1 MRGPEPHLSSTED
14 ATRTVSSGRRARAR
28 GMKWVSCS
36 IAMLHILV
44 ISPLAGAAETANCHV
59 GIYRLSDGTTVDI
72 GHSDDDTLRWR
83 RFDGATGHLT
93 RVGDGPW
100 KSTLGWTARPDD
112 KGVGLSGCAE
122 GRISFEGLQGHR
134 LGLDVRETTFTSH
147 GVTLAG
153 RLLLPKGATTV
164 PIVVLVHGAEH
175 ESARDFNP
183 LQRILPAEGVGS
195 FVYDKRGT
203 GASGGDYSQ
212 DFNLLADD
220 LVAAMREAKRLAGSR
235 AGRIGY
241 QGGSQAGW
249 VIPIAVNRERVDF
262 AIVCFGLAVSVIDED
277 QQEVQIEMREK
288 GHSPM
293 EVASALQVASA
304 AETVIASGFTRGFR
318 EFDAI
323 RALYKDAP
331 WYKDLHGNYTYMLLP
346 YSEAELRAMAPKF
359 AWGTPFYYDPMP
371 ALRSDTTSQLWIL
384 GTEDYEAPSLETSYR
399 IKSLIADG
407 RPFTLAVYPG
417 AEHGMT
423 LFETDPASGERLST
437 RYAPR
442 YFAMIRD
449 YARNGRLH
457 GAYGDAEL
465 TRPRG

>member
-1 MRGPEPHLSSTED
+1 MRVTSEQLAH
-14 ATRTVSSGRRARAR
+14 AR
-28 GMKWVSCS
+28 GMNWFTHAVVV
-36 IAMLHILV
+36 LHILAFAPFA
-44 ISPLAGAAETANCHV
+44 SAAETADCHV

-72 GHSDDDTLRWR
+72 GHSDDGTLRWR
-83 RFDGATGHLT
+83 RFDGATGLLS

-100 KSTLGWTARPDD
+100 NSTLGWTGRPD
-112 KGVGLSGCAE
+112 GTSVRFSGCAE
-122 GRISFEGLQGHR
+122 GRISFAGLQGRR
-134 LGLDVRETTFTSH
+134 LDLEVRETTFTSH
-147 GVTLAG
+147 GVALAG
-153 RLLLPKGATTV
+153 RLLLPHGATIV

-175 ESARDFNP
+175 DPARDFNP

-220 LVAAMREAKRLAGSR
+220 VVAAMREAKRLAGSR

-249 VIPIAVNRERVDF
+249 VIPIAVNREPVDF

-288 GHSPM
+288 GYSPM
-293 EVASALQVASA
+293 EIAGALQVASA
-304 AETVIASGFTRGFR
+304 AETIIASGFTRGFR

-323 RALYKDAP
+323 RALYRDAP

-346 YSEAELRAMAPKF
+346 WSEAELRAMAPKF

-371 ALRSDTTSQLWIL
+371 ALRSNATPQLWIV

-399 IKSLIADG
+399 LKSLIAEG

-437 RYAPR
+437 RYAPH

-457 GAYGDAEL
+457 GAYGDAAL
-465 TRPRG
+465 TRPGD

>member
-1 MRGPEPHLSSTED
+1 MNWLIRL
-14 ATRTVSSGRRARAR
+14 AV
-28 GMKWVSCS
+28 V
-36 IAMLHILV
+36 LHVLFTAPFA
-44 ISPLAGAAETANCHV
+44 SAAQAADCHV
-59 GIYRLSDGTTVDI
+59 GIYRLTDGTTVDI
-72 GHSDDDTLRWR
+72 GRSDEDTLRWR
-83 RFDGATGHLT
+83 RFDGATGHLS
-93 RVGDGPW
+93 RMGDAPW
-100 KSTLGWTARPDD
+100 KSTLGWTARPDG
-112 KGVGLSGCAE
+112 KSVEFSGCAE
-122 GRISFEGLQGHR
+122 GRISFAGLQGRR
-134 LGLDVRETTFTSH
+134 LDLDVRETTFASH

-153 RLLLPKGATTV
+153 RLLLPHGATAA

-175 ESARDFNP
+175 DSARDFNP
-183 LQRILPAEGVGS
+183 LQRILPAEGVGA

-220 LVAAMREAKRLAGSR
+220 AVAAMLEAKRLAGSR
-235 AGRIGY
+235 AGRMGY

-249 VIPIAVNRERVDF
+249 VIPIAVNREPVDF

-288 GHSPM
+288 GYSPA
-293 EVASALQVASA
+293 EIASALQVASA
-304 AETVIASGFTRGFR
+304 AETIIASGFTRGFR
-318 EFDAI
+318 EFDAL
-323 RALYKDAP
+323 RALYRDAP

-346 YSEAELRAMAPKF
+346 LSEAELRAMAPKF

-371 ALRSDTTSQLWIL
+371 ALRSNATPQLWIL

-399 IKSLIADG
+399 IKSLIAQG
-407 RPFTLAVYPG
+407 RPFTLAVYRG

-449 YARNGRLH
+449 YARSGRLR
-457 GAYGDAEL
+457 GAYGDATL
-465 TRPRG
+465 TKPGG